1 MVSNFVFVY
10 DFHLLCSCLQR
21 GLECGVGG
29 DGGEI
34 AGGEEK
40 SKSGSE
46 YFIIYYYIYLL
57 NK

>member
-1 MVSNFVFVY
+1 M
-10 DFHLLCSCLQR
+10 
-21 GLECGVGG
+21 ECGVGG

-46 YFIIYYYIYLL
+46 YVFIIYYYIYLL